1 MTVQVKLSGVESLVR
16 ALNGDMRRAIR
27 IISYP
32 VAQRLKGII
41 AKYPSVTEANRPRS
55 SLATKRTLPW
65 YVRGWGQR
73 WWSTPGK
80 RWPDIGRDTKR
91 DVRYGSYWGG
101 VKTSETLN
109 RSWAVGRVGDGSF
122 VGSRASY
129 SPLVH
134 HYKDQAGFHKRRG
147 WVTDKQ
153 AVDRIVHSGELDRIA
168 QQAIDRVLKGR
179 P

>member
-41 AKYPSVTEANRPRS
+41 AKYPAVTEANRPGGLR
-55 SLATKRTLPW
+55 W
-65 YVRGWGQR
+65 YERGFGPKWR
-73 WWSTPGK
+73 STPERRWNPDRLK
-80 RWPDIGRDTKR
+80 RNVIYGGNWAG
-91 DVRYGSYWGG
+91 VR
-101 VKTSETLN
+101 TSETLN

-129 SPLVH
+129 SPVVH
-134 HYKDQAGFHKRRG
+134 HYEDQAGFHKRRG